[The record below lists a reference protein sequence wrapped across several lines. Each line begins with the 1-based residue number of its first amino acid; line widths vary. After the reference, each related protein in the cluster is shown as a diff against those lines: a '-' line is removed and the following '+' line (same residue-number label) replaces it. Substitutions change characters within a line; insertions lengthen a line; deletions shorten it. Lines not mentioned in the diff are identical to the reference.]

1 MQPKKE
7 SKYYKK
13 RRNRSFSLE
22 RRELRGNKCLQ
33 TQGDKE
39 IHLFGHQQRTIK
51 LMGTYSRKLSA
62 QKKKKKANHKSCL
75 RQPWEVLRAK
85 MLCWRACQI
94 G

>member
-39 IHLFGHQQRTIK
+39 IHLFGHQERTIK
-51 LMGTYSRKLSA
+51 LIGTYSRKLSA
-62 QKKKKKANHKSCL
+62 QKKKKKLTIK
-75 RQPWEVLRAK
+75 VV
-85 MLCWRACQI
+85 
-94 G
+94 